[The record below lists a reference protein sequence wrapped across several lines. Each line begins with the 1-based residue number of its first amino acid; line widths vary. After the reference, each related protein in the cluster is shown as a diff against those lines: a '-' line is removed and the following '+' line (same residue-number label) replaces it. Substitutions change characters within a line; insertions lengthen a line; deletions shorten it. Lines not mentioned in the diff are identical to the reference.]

1 MKSYKYKARDKTGKL
16 KEGIVRADSPQLA
29 AQHFKELGMV
39 LIALK
44 EKHTGGSF
52 LEKFRL
58 YRRVKFSEIML
69 FTRQM
74 YALSMAGLPLVNGL
88 KSLEHTTR
96 NRNFKLIIEEVRR
109 DIESGSSFSFA
120 LSKFPQIFD
129 PIYCSTVKAGEAS
142 GSLPEV
148 LNRLSFSLE
157 KQQETR
163 TRIKQALSYPLI
175 VITVIIIALL
185 TLGIFVLPRFVS
197 LFNSFGVDL
206 PIFTRILIKAN
217 FLFSH
222 YWYIFLFFVVILCY
236 IFRTVIRTPAGKNFF
251 DRFVLNIYIFGPLY
265 LKIYMSAFARTI
277 ATLVKSGV
285 PIVETLDL
293 SGRTTNNIILFKA
306 VDNMKE
312 KVREGKSIGTA
323 MREEAVFPN
332 MVVQMISS
340 GEESGRLD
348 ELMEMV
354 ADFYEREADYTIKNL
369 TLLLEPLL
377 LLIIAAVV
385 LVLAL
390 GIFLPLWS
398 LSGAIRM

>member
-39 LIALK
+39 LISLK
-44 EKHTGGSF
+44 EKHAGSSF
-52 LEKFRL
+52 FERFRL
-58 YRRVKFSEIML
+58 YHRVRFSEVML

-74 YALSMAGLPLVNGL
+74 YALSMAGMPLVNGL
-88 KSLEHTTR
+88 KSLENTTS
-96 NRNFKLIIEEVRR
+96 NKNFKLVIEEIRR
-109 DIESGSSFSFA
+109 DIESGSSFSYA
-120 LSKFPQIFD
+120 LSKFPQIYD
-129 PIYCSTVKAGEAS
+129 PIYCSTIKAGEAS

-163 TRIKQALSYPLI
+163 TRIKQALSYPII
-175 VITVIIIALL
+175 VITVILIALL
-185 TLGIFVLPRFVS
+185 TLGVFVLPRFAS
-197 LFNSFGVDL
+197 LFSSFGAEL
-206 PIFTRILIKAN
+206 PIFTRILIKTN
-217 FLFSH
+217 YLFRN
-222 YWYIFLFFVVILCY
+222 YWYIFIFFLGMIVY
-236 IFRTVIRTPAGKNFF
+236 VIRTIIKTPAGKNIF
-251 DRFVLNIYIFGPLY
+251 DRFLLNIYIFGPLY
-265 LKIYMSAFARTI
+265 LKIYMSSFARTI

-293 SGRTTNNIILFKA
+293 SGKSTNNIILFRA
-306 VDNMKE
+306 VDNIKE
-312 KVREGKSIGTA
+312 KVRDGKSIATA
-323 MREEAVFPN
+323 MSEEVVFPN
-332 MVVQMISS
+332 MVVQMIAS

-354 ADFYEREADYTIKNL
+354 AEFYEHEADYTIKNL

-385 LVLAL
+385 LILAL

-398 LSGAIRM
+398 LSGAIQM